1 MTFFRSKR
9 RWLLLPLLL
18 LSLGT
23 RAAPTD
29 RPPFFKLEYQGQ
41 TTWLLG
47 SVHVGK
53 ADFYPLPDVIEK
65 AFRQSGSLVVE
76 ADTGKADLL
85 PLVRQYGLKQ
95 HPLSNSQQQQ
105 LADYCVHKPAF
116 CQSISGLA
124 PWLQASQIA
133 MEQFQA
139 LGLDPEA
146 GVDKHFLSRR
156 ADKNLY
162 ELEGVEQQFA
172 MLASFNSDI
181 QWLMLEEAIEGTPQ
195 DANALID
202 AWRSGNNVQLAKL
215 MEGDLQQ
222 PHQREFIQKLLWER
236 NHSMADTVQQLMQDK
251 QIKQPLFIIIGAGH
265 LVGRQSIPALLAEKS
280 VIVTKLL

>member
-1 MTFFRSKR
+1 MAFFRSKR
-9 RWLLLPLLL
+9 CWLLLPLLL

-23 RAAPTD
+23 WAAPTV

-41 TTWLLG
+41 TAWLLG

-53 ADFYPLPDVIEK
+53 ADFYPLPDVIDK

-76 ADTGKADLL
+76 ADTGKTDLL

-105 LADYCVHKPAF
+105 LADYCAHKQAF
-116 CQSISGLA
+116 CQSIAGLA

-139 LGLDPEA
+139 LGLAPQA
-146 GVDKHFLSRR
+146 GVDEHFLSRR

-195 DANALID
+195 DAKALID
-202 AWRSGNNVQLAKL
+202 AWLSGNNVQLAKL

-222 PHQREFIQKLLWER
+222 PHQQEFIQKLLWDR